1 MAYKLTRNELSSIE
15 EFAARIKKA
24 HEEIGDAVAD
34 LNSLIEERIEQIDVQ
49 IGLLDEIKNEA
60 AGFVQ
65 DIHSAHEENYDL
77 ASEAWQNSDR
87 GEAVR
92 EWMLELEG
100 LVSRLEESTEW
111 TGPETVGWD
120 PDLADEALDNV
131 EVEPTN

>member
-1 MAYKLTRNELSSIE
+1 MNTKKLKSIFAKLEGIKSDLEDILS
-15 EFAARIKKA
+15 KA
-24 HEEIGDAVAD
+24 QET
-34 LNSLIEERIEQIDVQ
+34 
-49 IGLLDEIKNEA
+49 
-60 AGFVQ
+60 
-65 DIHSAHEENYDL
+65 YDNR
-77 ASEAWQNSDR
+77 SEKWQESDR

-120 PDLADEALDNV
+120 PDLVNEALENV

>member
-1 MAYKLTRNELSSIE
+1 MPYKLTRNELSAME

-24 HEEIGDAVAD
+24 HEEIGDAVED
-34 LNSLIEERIEQIDVQ
+34 LNTLIEARIEQIDVQ
-49 IGLLDEIKNEA
+49 IGLLEEIKNEA
-60 AGFVQ
+60 AGYVA
-65 DIHSAHEENYDL
+65 DIHSAHEENHDL

-111 TGPETVGWD
+111 TGPESVGWD
-120 PDLADEALDNV
+120 PDLVNEALENV